1 MTAGS
6 GPVRSADSTAEGLE
20 RLAELCA
27 LPVLESA
34 GPKSWETTNLH
45 LGACV
50 SVLAGRR
57 EETRG
62 GHVRS
67 DFPERDDVRWLRH
80 QSVTVTPDRFATI
93 SESTPA
99 APHLTNSEHSVGPS
113 GGLSVGESDF
123 PVGEFDF
130 PVDEAE
136 RVIETSPGRGP
147 RCNPGRDVTTLA
159 TIPAEQLREAVASR
173 GPTAWSR
180 ACPPSPAWSM
190 P

>member
-34 GPKSWETTNLH
+34 GPKSWETTNLLH
-45 LGACV
+45 LGRV
-50 SVLAGRR
+50 LSVLAGRR

-113 GGLSVGESDF
+113 GGLSV
-123 PVGEFDF
+123 
-130 PVDEAE
+130 
-136 RVIETSPGRGP
+136 
-147 RCNPGRDVTTLA
+147 
-159 TIPAEQLREAVASR
+159 
-173 GPTAWSR
+173 
-180 ACPPSPAWSM
+180 
-190 P
+190 